1 MVKVA
6 VEYCGA
12 WGYAP
17 RYEDLARQIKAK
29 VPQADVTGF
38 VGRQTCFEVS
48 VDDTVVHSKLSTMS
62 FPDYDEVAEIVAEV
76 ANGEPIRQVTKT
88 ESAGCTIL

>member
-1 MVKVA
+1 MVKVS

-17 RYEDLARQIKAK
+17 RYEELAQQIKAK

-38 VGRQTCFEVS
+38 VGRQSSFEVIIN
-48 VDDTVVHSKLSTMS
+48 DKLAFSKLDRGG
-62 FPDYDEVAEIVAEV
+62 FPDFQEMVEMVSRVESGGQMGIIE
-76 ANGEPIRQVTKT
+76 KT
-88 ESAGCTIL
+88 QSSCTIL

>member
-38 VGRQTCFEVS
+38 VGRQSSFEVTINDKLS
-48 VDDTVVHSKLSTMS
+48 FSKLDRGG
-62 FPDYDEVAEIVAEV
+62 FPDFQEMSEMVSRVESG
-76 ANGEPIRQVTKT
+76 GEM
-88 ESAGCTIL
+88 GTIKETQSSCIIL